1 MIPYSVSDSLMAG
14 LFLFYRSVLFTL
26 TVYPISADPGVRQH
40 PAIGSHIIL
49 IDPSSGLQHTVFV
62 KIIPVIINLSPS
74 GNAVTILIKIIPF
87 IINLFP
93 LPRRPDSIIL
103 LIPPAVFFL
112 LPGACQNSV
121 RYLYIYRC
129 KAQQYSGKIF
139 VSLFFNSLR
148 PFFIVTVHSV
158 LSNTLRDALN
168 LC

>member
-1 MIPYSVSDSLMAG
+1 MIPYSVSDSLMASFS
-14 LFLFYRSVLFTL
+14 FLSKCPFYPQLST
-26 TVYPISADPGVRQH
+26 ISADLGVRQH

-62 KIIPVIINLSPS
+62 KIIPFIINLSPS

-87 IINLFP
+87 IIDLFP
-93 LPRRPDSIIL
+93 LPRRPDSILL
-103 LIPPAVFFL
+103 LIPPIVFFL

-139 VSLFFNSLR
+139 VSSFFNSLR

>member
-14 LFLFYRSVLFTL
+14 LFSFLSKYPFPL
-26 TVYPISADPGVRQH
+26 TVYPISADPGVHQH

-87 IINLFP
+87 IIDLFP
-93 LPRRPDSIIL
+93 LPRRPDSILL
-103 LIPPAVFFL
+103 LIPPVVFFL

-139 VSLFFNSLR
+139 VSSFSTLYA
-148 PFFIVTVHSV
+148 PFIVTVHSV

>member
-1 MIPYSVSDSLMAG
+1 MRVGEKLLSTS
-14 LFLFYRSVLFTL
+14 
-26 TVYPISADPGVRQH
+26 GVEVD
-40 PAIGSHIIL
+40 GSF
-49 IDPSSGLQHTVFV
+49 SFMVFDFRVQRV

-121 RYLYIYRC
+121 RYLYIYHC
-129 KAQQYSGKIF
+129 KAQNYSGKIF
-139 VSLFFNSLR
+139 VFSFFQLSTPLFIRYCSLR
-148 PFFIVTVHSV
+148 SQ
-158 LSNTLRDALN
+158 
-168 LC
+168 